1 LTSFSH
7 VRPHAARGYA
17 YIAAA
22 TFCWGLSATLG
33 RAAFTGRLF
42 ASGSLPRIDPLILAQ
57 SRTTIS
63 LLVLAP
69 ILLLRGGRAK
79 LALPV
84 SDAVRGLVLG
94 VLGVAASNY
103 FYYAAIDKTNVATA
117 ITVRY
122 TAPVLVLMYMVARR
136 RQRATAMRVSAV
148 LLSVIGCALAIGLL
162 GGSRLRLDPTGLA
175 AAEIAA
181 FSFAF
186 YNVYA
191 HGLLLR
197 HDRWR
202 VLIFALLG
210 AALFWMVINP
220 PWRVMAQHYSSQQW
234 LFLLVFAVTSVLVP
248 FSFYFAGLQHLDAT
262 RAIVT
267 SCLEPV
273 FSILIAAVALGELV
287 RPLQA
292 LGIVFVLLATL
303 LVQIPGAGT
312 KDVALLEPI
321 E

>member
-1 LTSFSH
+1 MTSFSH
-7 VRPHAARGYA
+7 VRPHALRGYV

-22 TFCWGLSATLG
+22 TCCWGLSAALG

-42 ASGSLPRIDPLILAQ
+42 AAGGLPRIGPLILAQ

-63 LLVLAP
+63 LLVLVP
-69 ILLLRGGRAK
+69 LLLLRLGWTK
-79 LALPV
+79 VALPRA
-84 SDAVRGLVLG
+84 DAARALLLG
-94 VLGVAASNY
+94 VLGVAASNF
-103 FYYAAIDKTNVATA
+103 FYYAAIEKTNVATA
-117 ITVRY
+117 ITLQY
-122 TAPVLVLMYMVARR
+122 TAPVLVLVYMVARR
-136 RQRATAMRVSAV
+136 RQRATLLRVSAV
-148 LLSVIGCALAIGLL
+148 LLSVAGCALAIGLL
-162 GGSRLRLDPTGLA
+162 GGSRLRLNPAGVA

-202 VLIFALLG
+202 VLLYALLG
-210 AALFWMVINP
+210 AALFWMFLNP

-234 LFLLVFAVTSVLVP
+234 LFLLVFAVLSVLVP
-248 FSFYFAGLQHLDAT
+248 FSLYFAGLQHLDAT

-273 FSILIAAVALGELV
+273 FSILIAAVSLGELV

-292 LGIVFVLLATL
+292 VGIAIVLLATV
-303 LVQIPGAGT
+303 LVQLPGGEMR
-312 KDVALLEPI
+312 DVALLEPI

>member
-7 VRPHAARGYA
+7 VKPHAARGYA

-22 TFCWGLSATLG
+22 TFCWGLSAALG

-42 ASGSLPRIDPLILAQ
+42 ASGSLPRIHPLILAQ

-63 LLVLAP
+63 LIVLAP
-69 ILLLRGGRAK
+69 ILLLRGGQAK
-79 LALPV
+79 LKLPAA
-84 SDAVRGLVLG
+84 DAARALVLG

-103 FYYAAIDKTNVATA
+103 FYYAAIEKTNVATA
-117 ITVRY
+117 IVIQY
-122 TAPVLVLMYMVARR
+122 TAPVLVLLYMVARR
-136 RQRATAMRVSAV
+136 LQRATFLRVGAV
-148 LLSVIGCALAIGLL
+148 ALSVVGCALAIGVV
-162 GGSRLRLDPTGLA
+162 GGSRLLINPAGVA
-175 AAEIAA
+175 AAELAA

-191 HGLLLR
+191 HRLLLR
-197 HDRWR
+197 HDRWP
-202 VLIFALLG
+202 VLVYALLG
-210 AALFWMVINP
+210 AALFWMLINP
-220 PWRVMAQHYSSQQW
+220 PWRVVAQHYGWQQW
-234 LFLLVFAVTSVLVP
+234 VFLLVFALTSVLVP

-287 RPLQA
+287 RPMQA
-292 LGIVFVLLATL
+292 VGIVIVLVATV
-303 LVQIPGAGT
+303 LVQLPGEPT
-312 KDVALLEPI
+312 DEVALLEPI